1 MVKILRKEMN
11 ILFSCDEY
19 PPLRT
24 GGIGTATKTVAEGLV
39 KKGHKVFVVSGW
51 PYNHDLPYLSE
62 VNGVTVFRIKYFN
75 NLRKVLSKNTLM
87 CKLIRT
93 SLFRLNVISKIAKYE
108 WHKLNQFIAQLV
120 EEKNIDIIEL
130 PDYNV
135 LTQFV
140 INKARLYHPT
150 WNIPV
155 VGRVHGNE
163 SFLSYYRNGK
173 LNSLVKEND
182 YDFFMSCFKIL
193 SVSRFAANFV
203 HDVLNVGKKIDVI
216 HNPMSNKFIVN
227 PTEINNDRKNEIIF
241 IGKLIKEKGAFNL
254 IKAFNIFSENHPE
267 YHLIMIGAGDI
278 EAAKTFATKEA
289 LSHIEFT
296 GFIAGEQIRS
306 LLDRA
311 AFAVVPSFFE
321 TLGQAAIEIMSR
333 GNILI
338 YTNTAT
344 GTEIIEDGKNGFLV
358 NPYDVDDI
366 LKKMDYVA
374 EHINLL
380 SDMRRKAVENVYNKF
395 AEPLIVSQLEQY
407 YKNVINEYDKQN

>member
-1 MVKILRKEMN
+1 MAVWISFDIDRLLFNRAQVVKILRKEMN

-254 IKAFNIFSENHPE
+254 IKAFNIFSENQTNVVLFFDTSPAIKLWLNNEIILSKNDYVNSIFCRTLKKGKNVFYGEFFTPTAIVSHFACRVSS
-267 YHLIMIGAGDI
+267 YNI
-278 EAAKTFATKEA
+278 EKNRKYDNILDSKSSLVNSPSVDFFATDEASYIEKKEY
-289 LSHIEFT
+289 IDCT
-296 GFIAGEQIRS
+296 Q
-306 LLDRA
+306 
-311 AFAVVPSFFE
+311 
-321 TLGQAAIEIMSR
+321 
-333 GNILI
+333 
-338 YTNTAT
+338 
-344 GTEIIEDGKNGFLV
+344 
-358 NPYDVDDI
+358 
-366 LKKMDYVA
+366 
-374 EHINLL
+374 LL
-380 SDMRRKAVENVYNKF
+380 SDSRWRRYRCCK
-395 AEPLIVSQLEQY
+395 
-407 YKNVINEYDKQN
+407 